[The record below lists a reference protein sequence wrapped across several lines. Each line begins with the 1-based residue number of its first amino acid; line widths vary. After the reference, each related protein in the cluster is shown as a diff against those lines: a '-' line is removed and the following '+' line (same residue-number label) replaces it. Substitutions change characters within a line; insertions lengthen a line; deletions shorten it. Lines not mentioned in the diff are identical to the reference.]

1 MAKYLNVY
9 HDIKNAIETGVYKPG
24 EKLPSEKELM
34 VSYKFSRVTII
45 QAMNKLRDARL
56 VIRRVGDGTFVADI
70 LPVRGRLISVALV
83 LLGPNSELEESIR
96 SCLKKEGI
104 SLAVFY
110 SDDDAVKEREI
121 LRRIIDS
128 GAAGIVCYPLLY
140 GNNGNI
146 WDSLIIKGFPIV
158 FIDRY
163 PKNIVFLSARASLF
177 AEIGSFNNALI
188 DYCTI
193 LDENPNNEEALYQR
207 GLLYAGR
214 KEFDKSAQDFYKM
227 LELNPQSLYGRLGLA
242 SLYKIEGN
250 YTEAEKI
257 YNYLEDKEPEIA
269 GIYSGRAE
277 LFILMEKGNKALSD
291 INRAI
296 RLSENQEN
304 PYLFIIR
311 AKAKLLLFEKK
322 PAAEDIQKAISLGY
336 DKEAAEVLL
345 NQIGNK

>member
-1 MAKYLNVY
+1 MKSFFLTILLILSVWFNLTAQTYTEWIEFSFKYIDENKL
-9 HDIKNAIETGVYKPG
+9 DSAEIALKNALNLEPANSKNPFLFNNLGTIQRRQGKN
-24 EKLPSEKELM
+24 KEALE
-34 VSYKFSRVTII
+34 SYT
-45 QAMNKLRDARL
+45 L
-56 VIRRVGDGTFVADI
+56 
-70 LPVRGRLISVALV
+70 AL
-83 LLGPNSELEESIR
+83 N
-96 SCLKKEGI
+96 
-104 SLAVFY
+104 
-110 SDDDAVKEREI
+110 
-121 LRRIIDS
+121 
-128 GAAGIVCYPLLY
+128 
-140 GNNGNI
+140 
-146 WDSLIIKGFPIV
+146 
-158 FIDRY
+158 RY

-177 AEIGSFNNALI
+177 SEIGSFNNALI

-336 DKEAAEVLL
+336 DKEAAKVLL
-345 NQIGNK
+345 EQIGNK